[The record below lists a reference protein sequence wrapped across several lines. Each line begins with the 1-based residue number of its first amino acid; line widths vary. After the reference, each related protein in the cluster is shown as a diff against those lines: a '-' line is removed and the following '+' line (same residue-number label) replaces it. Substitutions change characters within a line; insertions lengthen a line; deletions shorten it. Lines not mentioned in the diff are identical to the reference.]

1 MLPFLS
7 VPAVRRA
14 AAAASAALGLA
25 SAVACAHAPK
35 VAFLPLR
42 ADEAALVLPLPRP
55 PGAEVRDYLADGR
68 LTALVH
74 GERLRAPL
82 RLLVRR
88 PDLLRLSV
96 LAPQGSA
103 AFVLASDGERL
114 TSLDVGA
121 SAFHELPADA
131 DGLRALAPQFA
142 LGLSPQVLVSLLFG
156 EATPPNHATLSA
168 SADALRFA
176 WDEGGVAWR
185 ADLSRDDGRLS
196 CLLGRR
202 HGPSASAAS
211 NVARAPTGEVATVRA
226 AVQRWSPEG
235 LPTRLLLEGWP
246 VADPANAHDGVPNG
260 RPAHVLELDFDRVA
274 VGPDV
279 RDHAFVVRP

>member
-7 VPAVRRA
+7 VLAVRRA
-14 AAAASAALGLA
+14 AAAPTAVLGLGL
-25 SAVACAHAPK
+25 AVACAHAPK
-35 VAFLPLR
+35 VAFVPLP
-42 ADEAALVLPLPRP
+42 AEEAALVLPLPRP
-55 PGAEVRDYLADGR
+55 PGAEARDYLADGR

-96 LAPQGSA
+96 LAPQGAA

-114 TSLDVGA
+114 TSLDVA
-121 SAFHELPADA
+121 SSHFRELPADA
-131 DGLRALAPQFA
+131 AGLRALAPQFA
-142 LGLSPQVLVSLLFG
+142 FGLSPQVLVSLLFG

-168 SADALRFA
+168 GAEALRFA

-185 ADLSRDDGRLS
+185 ADFARSDGRLLS
-196 CLLGRR
+196 LGGCR
-202 HGPSASAAS
+202 
-211 NVARAPTGEVATVRA
+211 RAPATSGDAPAPADEVGTVRA
-226 AVQRWSPEG
+226 AVQRYSPEG
-235 LPTRLLLEGWP
+235 LPTRLLLQAWP
-246 VADPANAHDGVPNG
+246 TVPRADARDDVPAE
-260 RPAHVLELDFDRVA
+260 RPTHVLELDFDRVA

-279 RDHAFVVRP
+279 RDNAFVVRP